1 MEGYMTIGETAEK
14 WNLTKRRVQK
24 MCADGEIEGVTKFG
38 TVWVIPENAE
48 RPKDGRVTT
57 GTYRNW
63 RKKLKD
69 NNSSMCVER
78 GEK

>member
-1 MEGYMTIGETAEK
+1 MEGYMTIGEIAEK

-63 RKKLKD
+63 RKKIKGSES
-69 NNSSMCVER
+69 NNEQ
-78 GEK
+78 